1 MKYFNS
7 ALVMG
12 LCLAAQPALSL
23 SVQEQIDKGYEYCD
37 NLRSL
42 AATVMKSRQSGQS
55 KALTE
60 FTVKGM
66 GSDAKSLVDFA
77 YDYPVKD
84 TPQDKDFAV
93 NNFSDAAREG
103 CRKSVLKKIKQGR
116 ANQGVNRHE

>member
-1 MKYFNS
+1 MKSSNP
-7 ALVMG
+7 ALVIV
-12 LCLAAQPALSL
+12 LCLAAQPSIAS

-37 NLRSL
+37 NLRSI
-42 AATVMKSRQSGQS
+42 AATVMKSRQSGQP
-55 KALTE
+55 KALTA

-66 GSDAKSLVDFA
+66 GRDAESLVDFA

-103 CRKSVLKKIKQGR
+103 CRKSVLNKIKQAR

>member
-84 TPQDKDFAV
+84 TPQEKDFAV

-103 CRKSVLKKIKQGR
+103 CRKSVLKKIEQAR
-116 ANQGVNRHE
+116 ANQGVNCHE

>member
-1 MKYFNS
+1 MKY
-7 ALVMG
+7 LYPTLIIV

-23 SVQEQIDKGYEYCD
+23 SAQEQIDKGYAYCD

-55 KALTE
+55 KALTA

-66 GSDAKSLVDFA
+66 GSDAESLVDFA

-84 TPQDKDFAV
+84 TPQEKDFAV

-103 CRKSVLKKIKQGR
+103 CRKSVLKKIKQAR
-116 ANQGVNRHE
+116 AKQGVNRHE